1 VLSSFL
7 ASRGTLLAELLSRIQ
22 YALYVTFLFGLC
34 LVCQRRPIADDF
46 DRYVYE
52 AIVRGRTQSIDEV
65 YNVVKHENPRAEA
78 SAVLDS
84 PQHLQELEPL
94 YAIRPLYVEL
104 VALLSA
110 FFSIQNA
117 INFVSAASLFGIGII
132 VLCWSRKP
140 FLSALLM
147 TAYPVLLLGRAGTP
161 DALAGFLAI
170 LGLWLIQDRKSPFVA
185 LIVLFIS
192 LGVRTD
198 NLLLLLGVLAWLV
211 WGKRVASYYAGL
223 SAILAI
229 IVVLGI
235 NRWAGNYGWIVLFR
249 YSFVAGRYP
258 AQIPHTLTLG
268 EYLSPF
274 ASGVAVIA
282 TRVSLWLLLGI
293 LAYRRQANAVLLVC
307 AAAVAAHFL
316 MFPSPDDRYLV
327 WAYVVVGIFVIRSFA
342 RSGYDKNGFGKLGEQ
357 PLAIHKGS

>member
-1 VLSSFL
+1 MLSSFL
-7 ASRGTLLAELLSRIQ
+7 VRRGELSVELLSRIQ
-22 YALYVTFLFGLC
+22 YALYVLFLLGLC

-52 AIVRGRTQSIDEV
+52 AIVRGRTQPIEEV

-110 FFSIQNA
+110 SFAIQNA
-117 INFVSAASLFGIGII
+117 INFVSAASFFGIGMI
-132 VLCWSRKP
+132 VLCWTRRP

-161 DALAGFLAI
+161 DALAAFLAI
-170 LGLWLIQDRKSPFVA
+170 LGLWLIQDRKSPFIA
-185 LIVLFIS
+185 LITLFIS

-198 NLLLLLGVLAWLV
+198 NLLVLLVILAWLV
-211 WGKRVASYYAGL
+211 GEKRIASYYAGL
-223 SAILAI
+223 LAVLAI
-229 IVVLGI
+229 MLVLGI
-235 NRWAGNYGWIVLFR
+235 NRWVGNYGWIVLFR

-258 AQIPHTLTLG
+258 AQIPHTLTLR

-274 ASGVAVIA
+274 ASGAAIIA

-293 LAYRRQANAVLLVC
+293 LAYRREANPVLLVC
-307 AAAVAAHFL
+307 AVAVAAHFL

-327 WAYVVVGIFVIRSFA
+327 WAYIVVGIFVIRSFA
-342 RSGYDKNGFGKLGEQ
+342 KSDYDKNGFGKLREQ